1 MKAGIVILNYNDAA
15 SVVKLADSITG
26 YASLGHI
33 VIVDNCS
40 TDDSFV
46 VLRQRYEGEPRVSVL
61 SSQKNGGYSY
71 GNNYGARYLMEHYPT
86 EAIFI
91 ANPDVLF
98 QEELVISILET
109 FEKQPEYGVL
119 TGVMTAPDGSVA
131 PMPYRDFFSY
141 AHDLGDC
148 FLTVRR
154 LVYEKRR
161 GAIDYSVPVM
171 TVPVIQGSFFAIT
184 AQAFRKIGGLDEG
197 VFLYYEEMILG
208 KRLQKA
214 GYRTGVLTGQSYIH
228 DHSVSIRRSM
238 KNLRI
243 WKTVL
248 KSKYYYQK
256 NYNNANVF
264 QMGLLHICGFFSLIE
279 KFFIEVLRAL

>member
-40 TDDSFV
+40 TDDSFA
-46 VLRQRYEGEPRVSVL
+46 VLRQRYEGEQKISVL
-61 SSQKNGGYSY
+61 SSGKNGGYSY
-71 GNNYGARYLMEHYPT
+71 GNNYGARYLMEHYPA
-86 EAIFI
+86 EVIII

-98 QEELVISILET
+98 KEELVLSILET

-119 TGVMTAPDGSVA
+119 TGVMTAPDGSVD

-161 GAIDYSVPVM
+161 SAIDYSVPVM

-184 AQAFRKIGGLDEG
+184 AKAFREIGGLDEK

-214 GYRTGVLTGQSYIH
+214 GYLTGVLTGQSYIH

-243 WKTVL
+243 WKNVL
-248 KSKYYYQK
+248 RSKYYYQK

-264 QMGLLHICGFFSLIE
+264 QMGLLHIFGFFSSIE
-279 KFFIEVLRAL
+279 KFFIEVLRSL